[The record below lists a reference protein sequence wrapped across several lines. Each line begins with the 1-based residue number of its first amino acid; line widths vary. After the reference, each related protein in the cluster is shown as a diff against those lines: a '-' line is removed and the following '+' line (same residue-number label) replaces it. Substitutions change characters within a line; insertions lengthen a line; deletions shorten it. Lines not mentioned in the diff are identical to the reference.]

1 MHAWFSGRRAST
13 WCMLWHVCVCYGM
26 CECVV
31 GSCLVGE
38 HGHVSEHVVLDLVV
52 KPPVQEVIDVA
63 A

>member
-1 MHAWFSGRRAST
+1 
-13 WCMLWHVCVCYGM
+13 MLWHVCVCYGM